1 MKFNLTEALIQE
13 TFEATGIN
21 PQHYDIFHNE
31 AISVYNSLEE
41 DIPDDEETTYDESN
55 VKECLIAATEHTSI
69 YSKEIEKGH
78 CEAWALSFASDSVKG
93 ESESYVVRNA
103 LDSIGTEEER
113 DRELNIHAESINPD
127 PIFQKRYKEI
137 IFDGN
142 GNIAE
147 QATEY
152 AMAYHWCINNGKSQ
166 HYAHAYADVSM
177 EYHERFCE
185 IHAEAYEIAK
195 LHGMDDDQAYQFGD
209 SCTEA
214 CDRGYS
220 LYLKGFIDYHK
231 EDWQKDFYVYLM
243 CKEYKDVHKSDM
255 PAWELEEIK
264 KEIY

>member
-1 MKFNLTEALIQE
+1 MIIPLTDSLIRE
-13 TFEATGIN
+13 SFDKTDLSEKYYPVFSKE
-21 PQHYDIFHNE
+21 
-31 AISVYNSLEE
+31 VYRCYESLQK
-41 DIPDDEETTYDESN
+41 DMPDDEETTYDDSN
-55 VKECLIAATEHTSI
+55 VKECLIAATEYTSI

-78 CEAWALSFASDSVKG
+78 CEAWALSFARNFTKG
-93 ESESYVVRNA
+93 ESEAVRSA
-103 LDSIGTEEER
+103 LDSIDTEEER

-127 PIFQKRYKEI
+127 PIFKKRYKEI
-137 IFDGN
+137 IIDGI

-152 AMAYHWCINNGKSQ
+152 AMTYHWCINNGKSQ

-195 LHGMDDDQAYQFGD
+195 LHGMSDDQAYQFGD
-209 SCTEA
+209 ACTKA
-214 CDRGYS
+214 CDRGYFS
-220 LYLKGFIDYHK
+220 YLKGFIDYHK
-231 EDWQKDFYVYLM
+231 EDWQKEFYVYLM

-255 PAWELEEIK
+255 PAWEQEEIK